1 MAPEVTMRYLA
12 PAKLN
17 LFLHITGRRPDGYHN
32 LETVFQLVDLCDVIT
47 ITPRADGR
55 ILRDPPPDDPL
66 LAAMPEADDLTVRAA
81 RLLQEVSGTKQGA
94 SIHVAKCIPAGGGL
108 GGGSSDA
115 ATVLLA
121 LNQLW
126 GIGLP
131 LATLAGLGLALGSDV
146 PVFVHGRNAF
156 AAGRGEVL
164 TPIDLPPRWFL
175 IVQPPAAVATREIF
189 NAPELTRDTPPLRIS
204 ALPADGGRND
214 FEPVLRARNPAVTE
228 VLDLLAPWG
237 ARLTGTGACVFVAT
251 ESKATAAAIAVQLPR
266 DLRRWIAQG
275 LIHSVWDQRQI

>member
-1 MAPEVTMRYLA
+1 MAPEVDRAVSALQPMRYLA

-17 LFLHITGRRPDGYHN
+17 LFLHITGRRADGYHN

-66 LAAMPEADDLTVRAA
+66 LAAMPDADDLTVRAA

-94 SIHVAKCIPAGGGL
+94 AIHVAKCIPAGGGL

-126 GIGLP
+126 GLDLP
-131 LATLAGLGLALGSDV
+131 LARLAELGLALGSDV

-156 AAGRGEVL
+156 AAGRGEEL
-164 TPIDLPPRWFL
+164 TPIELPPRWFL
-175 IVQPPAAVATREIF
+175 IVQPPVAVATREIF
-189 NAPELTRDTPPLRIS
+189 NAPELTRDTPPLRIP

-214 FEPVLRARNPAVTE
+214 CDQVVRARYPE
-228 VLDLLAPWG
+228 VAALLDLLARWG
-237 ARLTGTGACVFVAT
+237 GRLTGTGACVFVAT
-251 ESKATAAAIAVQLPR
+251 HSEDGAQAVAAVLPSQV
-266 DLRRWIAQG
+266 RRWVVRGI
-275 LIHSVWDQRQI
+275 